1 MDITNIGSY
10 VDGVEAT
17 LANLKQ
23 RDIVGRIWRKDHT
36 VWKPD
41 PGEIT
46 DRLGWLTITDLMRG
60 QVATL
65 QSFANEVREAGFR
78 HVVLLGM
85 GGSSLGPEVLRQTF
99 GSEAGYPELIVLD
112 STVPARVKTIAE
124 TINPARTLFLVSS
137 KSGATV
143 EPNTLFQYF
152 RSLVASALGEEKTGY
167 NFVAI
172 TDSGTPLVNLATE
185 QKFRRSFINPP
196 DIGGRYSVL
205 SFFGLVPAALM
216 GIDVPKILDRAER
229 MRKKC
234 TEAKSISENPG
245 AKLGAVMGTLA
256 SSGLDKLTLFTSPSI
271 GSFGLWVEQLVAES
285 TGKDGK
291 GIVPV
296 TGEPFVEPVRYGD
309 DRLFVCLR
317 VSQDDNSAID
327 AVIDKLRASGQPL
340 VVLGMEDKYELGA
353 EFFRWEFATAIAG
366 AILGIHPFDQPNVQ
380 AAKQATETM
389 LQEYIR
395 TEELPQTYVTAS
407 LAELL
412 PKARSGD
419 YLAVLAYVQQTPAM
433 DGVMTEFRRTI
444 VEKHTMATT
453 LGYGPRY
460 LHSTGQLHKGGPNTG
475 LFLLITADHEGDVP
489 IPGRPY
495 SFGVLADAQALGD
508 LRALQSLGRRVA
520 KMHVSQDDADA
531 ISKLLSELE

>member
-137 KSGATV
+137 KSGTTV

-196 DIGGRYSVL
+196 DIGGRYSIL

-389 LQEYIR
+389 LQEHIR
-395 TEELPQTYVTAS
+395 TEELPQTYVTVS

-508 LRALQSLGRRVA
+508 LRALQALGRRVA
-520 KMHVSQDDADA
+520 RMHVSQDDADA

>member
-1 MDITNIGSY
+1 
-10 VDGVEAT
+10 
-17 LANLKQ
+17 
-23 RDIVGRIWRKDHT
+23 
-36 VWKPD
+36 
-41 PGEIT
+41 
-46 DRLGWLTITDLMRG
+46 
-60 QVATL
+60 
-65 QSFANEVREAGFR
+65 
-78 HVVLLGM
+78 
-85 GGSSLGPEVLRQTF
+85 
-99 GSEAGYPELIVLD
+99 
-112 STVPARVKTIAE
+112 
-124 TINPARTLFLVSS
+124 
-137 KSGATV
+137 
-143 EPNTLFQYF
+143 
-152 RSLVASALGEEKTGY
+152 
-167 NFVAI
+167 
-172 TDSGTPLVNLATE
+172 
-185 QKFRRSFINPP
+185 
-196 DIGGRYSVL
+196 
-205 SFFGLVPAALM
+205 M

-285 TGKDGK
+285 TSKDGK
-291 GIVPV
+291 GIVPIV
-296 TGEPFVEPVRYGD
+296 GEPFIKPVRYGD

-389 LQEYIR
+389 LQEHIR
-395 TEELPQTYVTAS
+395 TEELPQTYVTVS

-495 SFGVLADAQALGD
+495 SFGVLADT
-508 LRALQSLGRRVA
+508 
-520 KMHVSQDDADA
+520 
-531 ISKLLSELE
+531 

>member
-10 VDGVEAT
+10 IDGVEAT

-65 QSFANEVREAGFR
+65 QSFANEVRETGFR
-78 HVVLLGM
+78 HVVLVGM

-137 KSGATV
+137 KSGTTV

-152 RSLVASALGEEKTGY
+152 RSLVASALGEEEPGY

-172 TDSGTPLVNLATE
+172 TDSGTPLVKLATE

-317 VSQDDNSAID
+317 VSQDDNSVID

-340 VVLGMEDKYELGA
+340 VVLGMEDKHELGA
-353 EFFRWEFATAIAG
+353 EFFRWEFATAVAG

-380 AAKQATETM
+380 AAKQATEAM

-444 VEKHTMATT
+444 GEKHTMATT

-508 LRALQSLGRRVA
+508 LRALQSLGRRVTRVHA
-520 KMHVSQDDADA
+520 SRDDADA
-531 ISKLLSELE
+531 ISRLISELR

>member
-10 VDGVEAT
+10 IDGVEAT

-23 RDIVGRIWRKDHT
+23 RDIVGRIWLKDHT

-65 QSFANEVREAGFR
+65 RSFANGVREAGFR
-78 HVVLLGM
+78 HVVLFGM
-85 GGSSLGPEVLRQTF
+85 GGSSLGPEVLRQTY

-112 STVPARVKTIAE
+112 STIPARVLAVTGI
-124 TINPARTLFLVSS
+124 INPAHTLFLVSS
-137 KSGATV
+137 KSGTTT
-143 EPNTLFQYF
+143 EPNSLFLYF
-152 RSLVASALGEEKTGY
+152 ESLVAPAVGKDNTG
-167 NFVAI
+167 NHFVAI
-172 TDSGTPLVNLATE
+172 TDPGTPLAELASR
-185 QKFRRSFINPP
+185 KRFRHIFTNPP

-205 SFFGLVPAALM
+205 SYFGLVPSALIGIDIAAL
-216 GIDVPKILDRAER
+216 LNRAEH
-229 MRKKC
+229 MRKEC
-234 TEAKSISENPG
+234 TEAKSIPENPG
-245 AKLGAVMGTLA
+245 GMLGAVVGTLA
-256 SSGLDKLTLFTSPSI
+256 SSGRDKLTLFTSPSI

-296 TGEPFVEPVRYGD
+296 VGEPLVEPGRYGD

-327 AVIDKLRASGQPL
+327 AMINKLRASVQPL
-340 VVLGMEDKYELGA
+340 VVLGMEDKHDLGA

-366 AILGIHPFDQPNVQ
+366 AILGIHPFNQPNVQ
-380 AAKQATETM
+380 AAKQATEAM
-389 LQEYIR
+389 LQEYVRIGQLPR
-395 TEELPQTYVTAS
+395 TDATES
-407 LAELL
+407 LTGLL
-412 PKARSGD
+412 STARSSD
-419 YLAVLAYVQQTPAM
+419 YLAVLAYVQQTPEV
-433 DGVMTEFRRTI
+433 DGVMAEFRRGI
-444 VEKHTMATT
+444 VEKHAMATT

-460 LHSTGQLHKGGPNTG
+460 LHSTGQLHKGGPNAG
-475 LFLLITADHEGDVP
+475 LFLLVTADHEGDVP
-489 IPGRPY
+489 IPDRPY

-508 LRALQSLGRRVA
+508 LRALKSMGSHVTRVHA
-520 KMHVSQDDADA
+520 SRDDAET
-531 ISKLLSELE
+531 ISRLIGELR

>member
-1 MDITNIGSY
+1 MDIANIGGCI
-10 VDGVEAT
+10 DDIEAT

-23 RDIVGRIWRKDHT
+23 RDIVGRIWRRDHT

-41 PGEIT
+41 PAEIT
-46 DRLGWLTITDLMRG
+46 NRLGWLTAIDPMRG
-60 QVATL
+60 QVSAL
-65 QSFANEVREAGFR
+65 QSFTNEVLEAGFG

-112 STVPARVKTIAE
+112 STLPARVLAVTDI
-124 TINPARTLFLVSS
+124 INPAHTLFMVSS
-137 KSGATV
+137 KSGTTT
-143 EPNTLFQYF
+143 EPNSLFLYF
-152 RSLVASALGEEKTGY
+152 ESLVASALGKDNTGN

-172 TDSGTPLVNLATE
+172 TDPGTPLAELAYR
-185 QKFRRSFINPP
+185 KRFRHIFMNPP

-205 SFFGLVPAALM
+205 SYFGLVPSALI
-216 GIDVPKILDRAER
+216 GIDIATLLNRAER
-229 MRKKC
+229 MRKEC
-234 TEAKSISENPG
+234 TEAKSIAENPG
-245 AKLGAVMGTLA
+245 GMLGAVMGTLA
-256 SSGLDKLTLFTSPSI
+256 SLGRDKLTLFASPSI
-271 GSFGLWVEQLVAES
+271 AGFGLWVEQLIAES

-296 TGEPFVEPVRYGD
+296 AGEPFVEPGRYGD

-327 AVIDKLRASGQPL
+327 AMTDKLRASGQPL
-340 VVLGMEDKYELGA
+340 VVLGMEDKHDLGA

-380 AAKQATETM
+380 AAKQATEAM
-389 LQEYIR
+389 LQEYVR
-395 TEELPQTYVTAS
+395 TGGLPRTDGAES
-407 LAELL
+407 LTGLL
-412 PKARSGD
+412 ATARSSD
-419 YLAVLAYVQQTPAM
+419 YLAVLAYVQQTPEV
-433 DGVMTEFRRTI
+433 DGVMVEFRRGI
-444 VEKHTMATT
+444 VEKHAMATT

-475 LFLLITADHEGDVP
+475 LFLLITADHEGDVL
-489 IPGRPY
+489 IPDRPY

-508 LRALQSLGRRVA
+508 LRALKSTRRRVTRVHA
-520 KMHVSQDDADA
+520 SRGDAET
-531 ISKLLSELE
+531 ISRLISELR

>member
-10 VDGVEAT
+10 IDGVEAT

-78 HVVLLGM
+78 HVVLVGM

-137 KSGATV
+137 KSGTTV

-152 RSLVASALGEEKTGY
+152 RSLVASALGEEEPGY

-172 TDSGTPLVNLATE
+172 TDSGTPLVKLATE

-216 GIDVPKILDRAER
+216 GIDVAKILDRAER

-317 VSQDDNSAID
+317 VSQDDNSVID
-327 AVIDKLRASGQPL
+327 TVIDKLRASGQPL
-340 VVLGMEDKYELGA
+340 VVLGMEDKHELGA
-353 EFFRWEFATAIAG
+353 EFFRWESATAVAG

-419 YLAVLAYVQQTPAM
+419 YLAVLAYIQQTPAM

-508 LRALQSLGRRVA
+508 LRALQSLGRRVTRVHA
-520 KMHVSQDDADA
+520 SRDDADA
-531 ISKLLSELE
+531 ISRLISELR

>member
-137 KSGATV
+137 KSGTTV

-196 DIGGRYSVL
+196 DIGGRYSIL

-389 LQEYIR
+389 LQEHIR
-395 TEELPQTYVTAS
+395 TEELPQTYVTVS

-508 LRALQSLGRRVA
+508 LRALQSLGRRVTRVHA
-520 KMHVSQDDADA
+520 SRDDADA
-531 ISKLLSELE
+531 ISRLISELR